1 MIAVPSSPLNRRA
14 AVVARRSLLRLALL
28 AAVPIPALAA
38 PADPTVPIKAL
49 YAGLEKLMRQGSET
63 PFGARFQEIAPVID
77 HTFDLSA
84 ILARAVG
91 ARWSSLDD
99 AARTQL
105 FKAFR
110 DFTVATYV
118 ANFDQYDGQKFEVLP
133 QNRAVGADLVVATQ
147 IIRAN
152 GSPVRIDYVMRQ
164 GSPNWQAVDVLL
176 DGSISRVAVL
186 RSDFRSLLEKGGAPA
201 LMASLQ
207 RKTADLSG
215 GAKLGS

>member
-1 MIAVPSSPLNRRA
+1 MIAAPPSPPSRRA
-14 AVVARRSLLRLALL
+14 AAVARRSLLRLALL

-38 PADPTVPIKAL
+38 GADPTAPIKDL
-49 YAGLEKLMRQGSET
+49 YAGLETLMRQGSAK
-63 PFGARFQEIAPVID
+63 PFSDRFHEIAPVID
-77 HTFDLSA
+77 RAFDLTT

-91 ARWSSLDD
+91 ARWTSLDD
-99 AARTQL
+99 PARAQL

-118 ANFDQYDGQKFEVLP
+118 ANFDQYDGQKFQVLP
-133 QNRAVGADLVVATQ
+133 QMRTVGADRIVATQ

-164 GSPNWQAVDVLL
+164 GSSGWQVVDVLL

-186 RSDFRSLLEKGGAPA
+186 RSDFRSLLDKGGAPA